1 MAFSDR
7 SGAVLRA
14 GAEQRCGALTGR
26 AVDLRV
32 EADGDLHISL
42 QDATGDA
49 PRMRVT
55 GADRH
60 GVDLVFELPRL
71 VPAESIRRQDRSPK
85 RKTAEKH
92 RNKTVAFH
100 LRGRV
105 ALPSHT
111 RE

>member
-1 MAFSDR
+1 MNRDAMLSL
-7 SGAVLRA
+7 AA
-14 GAEQRCGALTGR
+14 
-26 AVDLRV
+26 AVDLSI
-32 EADGDLHISL
+32 EADGDPHIAL

-49 PRMRVT
+49 PRMSVT
-55 GADRH
+55 PADRH

-100 LRGRV
+100 LRSRV
-105 ALPSHT
+105 APPLAYARMIATKKDHFRRS
-111 RE
+111 